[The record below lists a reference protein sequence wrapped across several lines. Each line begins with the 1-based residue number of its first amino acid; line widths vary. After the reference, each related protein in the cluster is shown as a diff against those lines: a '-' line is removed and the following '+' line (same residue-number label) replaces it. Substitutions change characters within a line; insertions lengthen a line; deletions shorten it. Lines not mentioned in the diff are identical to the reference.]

1 MFPFFSWAQFPY
13 TKSDQINLDWILGK
27 LGIIS
32 DKVDNL
38 DAAVTDAQTAATEAA
53 ASAASI
59 GDSVTRAEAA
69 ADAAEDAVASVTD
82 EAAQAVQTANAAQ
95 QTATAAGTAA
105 AAAQQTATTAQ
116 ATAAQ
121 AAEDAAGAQTAAG
134 NAQTAAQA
142 AAASANSA
150 QTAATNAQT
159 AAGNAQTTAT
169 SAASTAAAA
178 AETAQGVEALAG
190 YRPGTELAINFWGGG
205 AMTTGNQH
213 IGVTIPL
220 TRAFIGSPSS
230 ISFSI
235 STLYIRDR
243 GSYLASYDT
252 SNPPP
257 DNISVQ
263 LVGFSE
269 CGVSLLLVNPNGW
282 GGVNNS
288 VVGVTLTGT
297 LTIN

>member
-27 LGIIS
+27 LGLIS
-32 DKVDNL
+32 EKVDDL
-38 DAAVTDAQTAATEAA
+38 DSAVTAAQTAATEAA

-69 ADAAEDAVASVTD
+69 ADAAEEAVASVTD
-82 EAAQAVQTANAAQ
+82 EAAEAVQTANAAQ
-95 QTATAAGTAA
+95 QTATAAGAA
-105 AAAQQTATTAQ
+105 ATAAQQTATAAQ

-142 AAASANSA
+142 AASSANSA

-159 AAGNAQTTAT
+159 AATNAQTTANG
-169 SAASTAAAA
+169 AASTAAAA
-178 AETAQGVEALAG
+178 AETAQGIEALAG
-190 YRPGTELAINFWGGG
+190 YRPGTPLAIDFWGGG
-205 AMTTGNQH
+205 VLTGGGQY
-213 IGVTIPL
+213 IGITIPT

-230 ISFSI
+230 VSLSI
-235 STLYIRDR
+235 ETLAIRDR
-243 GSYLASYDT
+243 GSYLANYSS

-257 DNISVQ
+257 ASVAAN
-263 LVGFSE
+263 LINFSE
-269 CGVSLLLVNPNGW
+269 AGISINLTNSNGW

-288 VVGVTLTGT
+288 VVAVTLTGT
-297 LTIN
+297 ITIS